1 MADNA
6 LTQLGLG
13 GLLAFF
19 IIREVLT
26 FLRNRQNNRSGV
38 DLPHLVQQVNELHQ
52 WHSVV
57 DGEGVKVWYVRRSL
71 EEAIRDLSA
80 NIRAQTEVL
89 QRLVLEQRD
98 TRRDLERLK
107 DAS

>member
-1 MADNA
+1 MNNT
-6 LTQLGLG
+6 LTQLGVG
-13 GLLAFF
+13 GLVAVLLV
-19 IIREVLT
+19 REVLN
-26 FLRNRQNNRSGV
+26 FLKQRRNDKDGV
-38 DLPHLVQQVNELHQ
+38 DLQRLAQQVTDLYQ

-89 QRLVLEQRD
+89 QQVLLESRE